1 MGKGILKVSRTNKG
15 KIFVELDKLNNR
27 PPMPLSYVVFTDT
40 SFNGKECEYTTDAKG
55 LFMAIIVEGKQV
67 WSRSPAPTAT
77 INRGQTTNNNS
88 TYNDSYSLPDTFLPQ
103 DVRNKDLPDIDNFAL
118 KLQKAARYE
127 PGKEGSYKFLF
138 FKNDQRNRIH
148 FEIRANYGHL
158 TDNFGK
164 LCQRQSQQV
173 ERLFPNNSTKISLQ
187 LQWRMALG
195 LGGESIYETNM
206 TLHHLYGIPYLP
218 SSSIKGVL
226 RSWVISQ
233 IFAQP
238 ESVPDYE
245 KDYPLVNAE
254 FRAITE
260 SKLFCTIFGCPK
272 DIKKVK
278 FKGGKPEMKKNEK
291 REDKRVYDDSES
303 SALGGEHQGTVTFF
317 DGIPNIAPVIKT
329 DVMNVHYK
337 DWYKDIGYS
346 APTDTQ
352 RTNPVL
358 FLTVSNDNNLKF
370 QTHVAVSKKITLKEI
385 VGDHQQFLIVSEL
398 NGDSSLLDL
407 VKHWLTQALTQH
419 GIGAKTAVGYGYM
432 Q

>member
-1 MGKGILKVSRTNKG
+1 MPPKYSRPSKNQVLKNCLVT
-15 KIFVELDKLNNR
+15 
-27 PPMPLSYVVFTDT
+27 
-40 SFNGKECEYTTDAKG
+40 
-55 LFMAIIVEGKQV
+55 
-67 WSRSPAPTAT
+67 
-77 INRGQTTNNNS
+77 
-88 TYNDSYSLPDTFLPQ
+88 
-103 DVRNKDLPDIDNFAL
+103 
-118 KLQKAARYE
+118 
-127 PGKEGSYKFLF
+127 
-138 FKNDQRNRIH
+138 
-148 FEIRANYGHL
+148 
-158 TDNFGK
+158 
-164 LCQRQSQQV
+164 
-173 ERLFPNNSTKISLQ
+173 PNIYTKISLQ
-187 LQWRMALG
+187 LQWSMALG
-195 LGGESIYETNM
+195 LGSESIYETNM

-291 REDKRVYDDSES
+291 GEDKRVYDDSEP
-303 SALGGEHQGTVTFF
+303 SALGGEHQGSVTFF

-358 FLTVSNDNNLKF
+358 FLTVSNDNGLKF
-370 QTHVAVSKKITLKEI
+370 QTHIAVSKKTTLKEI
-385 VGDHQQFLIVSEL
+385 DSDYHKFLTVKEL
-398 NGDSSLLDL
+398 TSDSSLLNL